1 MYSQPL
7 ISRFQRGV
15 GWGRILWG
23 RAKGVLNA
31 AADFK
36 ISERRIRRDGHRI
49 LPDRGR
55 SEHCDCHRR
64 QRHRQHPQHQI
75 HLGQYF
81 AEIAA
86 CDLSAFSARI
96 AAIRANMRVA
106 AGWRGV
112 VLPPDRHLPARLLEL
127 FREFT
132 TSSATRR
139 GTGSE
144 VSCLAKKADV
154 AAVALSGLFRSGGRA
169 SRFFGLPGC
178 LGLGFFLRNTLAAD
192 RQ

>member
-31 AADFK
+31 AVDFK

-96 AAIRANMRVA
+96 AAIRANMRIA

-144 VSCLAKKADV
+144 VSCLEKK
-154 AAVALSGLFRSGGRA
+154 GRRRSCCAIRPFSIGRA
-169 SRFFGLPGC
+169 RVQVFRPSWV
-178 LGLGFFLRNTLAAD
+178 LGSWLLLSQHACR
-192 RQ
+192 

>member
-31 AADFK
+31 AVDFK
-36 ISERRIRRDGHRI
+36 ISERRIRRDSHRI

-64 QRHRQHPQHQI
+64 QRHRKHPQHQI

-86 CDLSAFSARI
+86 CYLSPFSARI
-96 AAIRANMRVA
+96 AAIRANIVSPPVGAAWFSLSTAICRHGRHRRPDVA
-106 AGWRGV
+106 LAVRLGC
-112 VLPPDRHLPARLLEL
+112 LP
-127 FREFT
+127 
-132 TSSATRR
+132 
-139 GTGSE
+139 
-144 VSCLAKKADV
+144 KKAGRRRCC
-154 AAVALSGLFRSGGRA
+154 AIRPFSIGRA
-169 SRFFGLPGC
+169 RVLVFRPSWALAFWLLPSQHAC
-178 LGLGFFLRNTLAAD
+178 R
-192 RQ
+192 